1 MGSKGVW
8 MSFPISDLL
17 SALLTAILL
26 RRLFR
31 KFNTLK
37 DGEESAILGSNL

>member
-1 MGSKGVW
+1 
-8 MSFPISDLL
+8 L

-31 KFNTLK
+31 KFNRLQ
-37 DGEESAILGSNL
+37 DGEEASILGSNI